1 LTCVPCGWRLAAL
14 VALTIGVTV
23 AARQARPAPVAIV
36 NVTLVDG
43 TGAPPMPLRTV
54 VVRDGRIAAIG
65 GADTPV
71 APGTIRVDGS
81 GRFLIP
87 GLIDAH
93 VHIAIRP
100 DAEVRSTLLAPLL
113 VAHGVLGVRDMGGD
127 LTRLNALRASI
138 AAGHLR
144 GPAIVTPGPF
154 IDGPQEAS
162 ATVRPVATAVEAA
175 RAVAAVAR
183 QQADFIK
190 VQAGLSAEI
199 WRAVVAA
206 ARAAGL
212 HVAGHVPEAMSAF
225 DVVSGGQRTV
235 EHVSPALPGDA
246 GLMLSV
252 STEEAAIRAELRA
265 IGDASVKPRADVAAL
280 RARQRAA
287 QRRIIE
293 TIDPTRSA
301 ELFALM
307 RDRGVI
313 AVPTLAW
320 SNGLLPL
327 GRDDRPSE
335 AALSLVPRA
344 LAEPWQ
350 ARRNAQLAAATDDEL
365 SLNRDIA
372 DASRRFVGA
381 MHRAGVA
388 IAAGTDSFD
397 SYLPVGLALHR
408 ELEELV
414 ASGLTPYEALQ
425 AATRV
430 AARAMERAERGTI
443 EVGKVADAVL
453 LDADPTVD
461 IRATRRIHAVVHRG
475 EVLDAAALAALVAD
489 LRASSAR

>member
-1 LTCVPCGWRLAAL
+1 
-14 VALTIGVTV
+14 
-23 AARQARPAPVAIV
+23 VAIV
-36 NVTLVDG
+36 NVTVIDG
-43 TGAPPMPLRTV
+43 TGAPPTSARTV
-54 VVRDGRIAAIG
+54 VVRGGRIDSIAA
-65 GADTPV
+65 ADAMLTPDV
-71 APGTIRVDGS
+71 RRVDGS
-81 GRFLIP
+81 GRFLVP

-93 VHIAIRP
+93 VHGAIRP
-100 DAEVRSTLLAPLL
+100 DAEVPSTLLMPLF

-144 GPAIVTPGPF
+144 GPAIVTSGPF
-154 IDGPQEAS
+154 IDGPQEPS
-162 ATVRPVATAVEAA
+162 ATVRPVGTTAQAA
-175 RAVAAVAR
+175 QAVASVAR
-183 QQADFIK
+183 QKADFIK

-199 WRAVVAA
+199 WRAVLAA
-206 ARAAGL
+206 SRAAGL
-212 HVAGHVPEAMSAF
+212 HVAGHVPESMSAF

-252 STEEAAIRAELRA
+252 SSEEAEIRAELRA
-265 IGDASVKPRADVAAL
+265 IGAASLAPGADRASL

-287 QRRIIE
+287 QRRIIA
-293 TIDPTRSA
+293 TVDPARAA

-313 AVPTLAW
+313 AVPTLVW

-327 GRDDRPSE
+327 SRDDRPTE
-335 AALSLVPRA
+335 ATMSLVPKA
-344 LAEPWQ
+344 LGEPWL
-350 ARRNAQLAAATDDEL
+350 ARRNAQLAAMADADVA
-365 SLNRDIA
+365 LNREIA

-388 IAAGTDSFD
+388 VAAGTDSFD
-397 SYLPVGLALHR
+397 AYLPVGLALHR

-425 AATRV
+425 AGTRV
-430 AARAMERAERGTI
+430 AARAMERPDRGTI
-443 EVGKVADAVL
+443 EPGRIADLVL

-461 IRATRRIHAVVHRG
+461 ISATRRIHAVIQRG
-475 EVLDAAALAALVAD
+475 ELLDAGAVTKLLADARAAAAK
-489 LRASSAR
+489 